1 MADNYVQEG
10 DVLTLTA
17 PYTVVSG
24 GGAKVGNIFG
34 IALGDVTSAATG
46 EFKTTGV
53 FDLLAVTADVAAV
66 GDRIYWDDALQKAT
80 IDVTGT
86 DQIGVAVRAKTSSDT
101 TVRVRLDGI
110 GL

>member
-1 MADNYVQEG
+1 MKITRYILA
-10 DVLTLTA
+10 LTL
-17 PYTVVSG
+17 
-24 GGAKVGNIFG
+24 
-34 IALGDVTSAATG
+34 ALCATG
-46 EFKTTGV
+46 AQAQAISALPAASTLGGTE
-53 FDLLAVTADVAAV
+53 VTAVVQSATTK
-66 GDRIYWDDALQKAT
+66 KAT

>member
-1 MADNYVQEG
+1 MAANYVQEG

-17 PYTVVSG
+17 PYTVISG
-24 GGAKVGNIFG
+24 AGAKVGNIFG
-34 IALGDVTSAATG
+34 VALGDVASGATG
-46 EFKTTGV
+46 EFMLEGV

-66 GDRIYWDDALQKAT
+66 GDRIYWDDAAKKAT

>member
-24 GGAKVGNIFG
+24 AGAKVGNIFG
-34 IALGDVTSAATG
+34 VALGDVTSGATG

-66 GDRIYWDDALQKAT
+66 GDRIYWDDAAKKAT
-80 IDVTGT
+80 VDVTGT
-86 DQIGVAVRAKTSSDT
+86 DQIGVAVAAKGGSDT